1 MQIAVAMVFECYFCN
16 VCRYGLHFNHDVNEI
31 ITLRFTFW
39 ESQFPCK
46 VHCSHGLPVLTK
58 VCPALY

>member
-46 VHCSHGLPVLTK
+46 VHVHTVYLF
-58 VCPALY
+58 